1 MSRIGDAG
9 RLSEKRLAKALGL
22 RQRPASGA
30 LQGAKG
36 DMEAGQALIEAK
48 STVHS
53 SIKLEL
59 AWLAKIAREARAQG
73 KTPALTLSFTT
84 GDGRPVPGGQWVCIP
99 LHEWVMIKGD

>member
-59 AWLAKIAREARAQG
+59 AWLAKIAREARA
-73 KTPALTLSFTT
+73 ALTLSFTT
-84 GDGRPVPGGQWVCIP
+84 GDGRPVPNGQWVCIP